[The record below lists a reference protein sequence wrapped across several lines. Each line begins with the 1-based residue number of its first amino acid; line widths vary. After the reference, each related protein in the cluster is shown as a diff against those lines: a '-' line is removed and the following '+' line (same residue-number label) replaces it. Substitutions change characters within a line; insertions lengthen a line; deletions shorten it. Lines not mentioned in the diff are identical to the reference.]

1 MKKVLSFSILIM
13 LVGTVIGQSLTAK
26 KEGKQWGFVN
36 ERDSFV
42 VAPQYDAVGDF
53 IGAYAWVNRGG
64 KVKKNNLPVGGK
76 WGLINE
82 KGELVCPLEYD
93 FVAMPSEELVAV
105 NVGGVMSDNN
115 MQGGKWGY
123 VDVRT
128 GKLVVSAEY
137 DKVGNFYNGAAW
149 VVKNKQYGLINNKG
163 ELTIGCQYESVSDC
177 YNNKVVWLE
186 KNGKYALSDQKGH
199 LLTDFVYIDYSGFVE
214 NVAWVKN
221 DESLFGLIN
230 GKGEILLQPRYI
242 KVMPF
247 YNNVAAVFSKAGQ
260 IGLVNT
266 KGKEIART
274 VYSGASQ
281 RFGVSQFKTST
292 KIFSYLTQ
300 PSLGNSWID
309 QDGKVIARG
318 VKIAYKITD
327 IIPEALWD
335 F

>member
-1 MKKVLSFSILIM
+1 MRKILSFSVLLL
-13 LVGTVIGQSLTAK
+13 LVGTVVGQSLTAK
-26 KEGKQWGFVN
+26 KEGKKWGFVN

-42 VAPQYDAVGDF
+42 VASLYDAVGEF
-53 IGAYAWVNRGG
+53 VGSYAWVNQGG
-64 KVKKNNLPVGGK
+64 KVKKGNLPVGGK
-76 WGLINE
+76 WGLVNE
-82 KGELVCPLEYD
+82 DGELVCPLEYE
-93 FVAMPSEELVAV
+93 FVALPSEELVAV
-105 NVGGVMSDNN
+105 NVGGAMSDNN

-128 GKLVVSAEY
+128 GKLAVSADY

-149 VVKNKQYGLINNKG
+149 VVKNGKSGLINKNG
-163 ELTIGCQYESVSDC
+163 QATIDCIYESVSDC
-177 YNNKVVWLE
+177 YNNKVVWL
-186 KNGKYALSDQKGH
+186 KKDGKYALSSTDGQ
-199 LLTDFVYIDYSGFVE
+199 LLTDFVYADYSGFADD
-214 NVAWVKN
+214 VAWVMN
-221 DESLFGLIN
+221 DESLYGLIN

-242 KVMPF
+242 RVGPF

-266 KGKEIART
+266 MGKEIART
-274 VYSGASQ
+274 VYSGSSQ

-300 PSLGNSWID
+300 PNLGNSWID

-327 IIPEALWD
+327 VIPDALWD